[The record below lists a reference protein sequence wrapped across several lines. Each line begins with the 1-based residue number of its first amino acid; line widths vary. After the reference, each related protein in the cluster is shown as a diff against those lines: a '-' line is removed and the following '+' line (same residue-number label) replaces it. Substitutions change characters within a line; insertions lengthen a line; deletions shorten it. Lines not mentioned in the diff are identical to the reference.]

1 MRKIAII
8 DHVGAKAGLDYYSS
22 SLAMGMVSY
31 GVSVVLISN
40 FSIKQTGIKC
50 FSYFGLHQ
58 NNIFKKAFTF
68 YNGFLFA
75 AIRSRFE
82 GAHEAIIHLFSFGY
96 KDLIAVMMLK
106 IFGLKLHAIVHDVE
120 GFEESDKPWIQK
132 MILGKLIQR
141 LSVHNQ
147 FSKDILATK
156 VSEKV
161 LEKTKILKHGHFHAL
176 PSPHPNREEA
186 RNLLGFDEDKTYILF
201 FGQIKQVKGLDLLI
215 EAFAS
220 ANLEN
225 TVLVIAGKPW
235 KADYEMY
242 AEMIRI
248 KNIQNKVLGF
258 IRFIEDDERDL
269 FFKACDILVLPYRKI
284 YQSGV
289 LLMATSYRIPVIV
302 SNLSPNLDII
312 EDGKSGLVFN
322 CGEIDSLKEKI
333 IWAFQN
339 KDEMGEFADDAWA
352 SLSKSHDWKKIAR
365 GYLVE

>member
-31 GVSVVLISN
+31 GVKVILISN
-40 FSIKQTGIKC
+40 FSIKQPGIKC

-58 NNIFKKAFTF
+58 NNLFKKAFNY

-82 GAHEAIIHLFSFGY
+82 GAKEAVIHLFSFGY
-96 KDLIAVMMLK
+96 KDLFAVLLLR
-106 IFGLKLHAIVHDVE
+106 IFGIKLHAIVHDVE
-120 GFEESDKPWIQK
+120 GFEQTDKAWIQK
-132 MILGKLIQR
+132 FILGKLIQK
-141 LSVHNQ
+141 LSVHNT
-147 FSKDILATK
+147 FSKEILEKK
-156 VSEKV
+156 VAKNIV
-161 LEKTKILKHGHFHAL
+161 DKTKILKHGHFHAL

-186 RNLLGFDEDKTYILF
+186 RVQLGFEDHKTYFLF

-215 EAFAS
+215 EAFAA
-220 ANLEN
+220 ANLKDS
-225 TVLVIAGKPW
+225 VLVIAGKPW
-235 KADYEMY
+235 KADYEIY
-242 AEMIRI
+242 AELIRQ
-248 KNIQNKVLGF
+248 KNIEKQILGF

-269 FFKACDILVLPYRKI
+269 FFKACDVLVLPYRKI

-302 SNLSPNLDII
+302 SDLSPNLDII
-312 EDGKSGLVFN
+312 ENGKNGLVFEN
-322 CGEIDSLKEKI
+322 GNFEDLKEKM
-333 IWAFQN
+333 IWAKEN
-339 KDEMGEFADDAWA
+339 KDDLQEFADLAWA
-352 SLSKSHDWKKIAR
+352 SLSKTHDWKKIAR

>member
-31 GVSVVLISN
+31 GVNVVLISN
-40 FSIKQTGIKC
+40 FSIKQAGIKC

-58 NNIFKKAFTF
+58 SNVFKKAFNF

-75 AIRSRFE
+75 GIRSRYE
-82 GAHEAIIHLFSFGY
+82 GAKEAVIHLFSFGY
-96 KDLIAVMMLK
+96 KDLIAVLILK
-106 IFGLKLHAIVHDVE
+106 LLGLKLHAIVHDVE

-132 MILGKLIQR
+132 IILGKLIQK

-147 FSKDILATK
+147 FSKDVLSTK
-156 VSEKV
+156 VSKKV

-186 RNLLGFDEDKTYILF
+186 RNLLGFDEEKTYFLF

-215 EAFAS
+215 EAFAA

-225 TVLVIAGKPW
+225 AVLVIAGKPW

-242 AEMIRI
+242 AEMIRQ
-248 KNIQNKVLGF
+248 KNIQSKILGF

-269 FFKACDILVLPYRKI
+269 FFKACDVLVLPYRKI

-312 EDGKSGLVFN
+312 EDGKNGLVFEN
-322 CGEIDSLKEKI
+322 GNSDSLKEKI
-333 IWAFQN
+333 IWANHN
-339 KDEMGEFADDAWA
+339 KDEIQEFADDAWA
-352 SLSKSHDWKKIAR
+352 SLAKSHDWKKIAR

>member
-31 GVSVVLISN
+31 GVNVVLISN
-40 FSIKQTGIKC
+40 FTIKQAGIKC

-58 NNIFKKAFTF
+58 KSLLKKAFNF

-75 AIRSRFE
+75 GIRSRFE
-82 GAHEAIIHLFSFGY
+82 GAKEAIIHLFSFGY
-96 KDLIAVMMLK
+96 KDLIAVL
-106 IFGLKLHAIVHDVE
+106 ILRSIGLKLHAIVHDVE
-120 GFEESDKPWIQK
+120 GFEENDKPWIQSV
-132 MILGKLIQR
+132 ILGKLIQK
-141 LSVHNQ
+141 LSVHNE
-147 FSKDILATK
+147 FSKEVLGKK
-156 VSEKV
+156 VSSKISG
-161 LEKTKILKHGHFHAL
+161 KTKILNHGHFHAL

-186 RNLLGFDEDKTYILF
+186 RNLLGFDDSKTYFLF

-215 EAFAS
+215 EAFAEAKIKDS
-220 ANLEN
+220 
-225 TVLVIAGKPW
+225 VLVIAGKPW

-242 AEMIRI
+242 ADLIREKGI
-248 KNIQNKVLGF
+248 EQHILGY

-269 FFKACDILVLPYRKI
+269 FFKACDVLVLPYRKI

-302 SNLSPNLDII
+302 SDLSPNVDLI
-312 EDGKSGLVFN
+312 EDRKSGLVFESGN
-322 CGEIDSLKEKI
+322 TTSLKEKL
-333 IWAFQN
+333 IWSSDN
-339 KDEMGEFADDAWA
+339 KDEIQEFADTAWA
-352 SLSKSHDWKKIAR
+352 ALSKSHDWKKIAR